1 MPIRL
6 WLVFTDLS
14 FKARRTVFDCLQLD
28 ECFFLALSPG
38 AKYVLGILRL
48 IYRVPNCL
56 SAFIVKEKFFKLVFL
71 DKTVK
76 LAKTVRGKV
85 KVRN

>member
-56 SAFIVKEKFFKLVFL
+56 SVFKLVLL

>member
-1 MPIRL
+1 M
-6 WLVFTDLS
+6 
-14 FKARRTVFDCLQLD
+14 
-28 ECFFLALSPG
+28 FFLALSPS

-56 SAFIVKEKFFKLVFL
+56 SAFIVKQKLFKLVLL

-76 LAKTVRGKV
+76 LAKTVRGNKS
-85 KVRN
+85 KSSLISSTR

>member
-1 MPIRL
+1 M
-6 WLVFTDLS
+6 
-14 FKARRTVFDCLQLD
+14 
-28 ECFFLALSPG
+28 FFLALSPS

-56 SAFIVKEKFFKLVFL
+56 SAFIVKQIFFKLVLL

-76 LAKTVRGKV
+76 LAKTVLGNKCKSSLISSTR
-85 KVRN
+85 